1 VFIAIFC
8 DNLLPFPYNQIL
20 KMSEVS
26 ANQEKNINDKSL
38 FAQRFRGY
46 FPVVV
51 DVETAG
57 FNAKTDALLEMA
69 ATTLTLDETT
79 GDFSLDETIHFNVDP
94 FEGANLEKAAL
105 DFTGIDPTNPLR
117 GAVDEKTALA
127 ETFKLIRK
135 KMKAVGCQR
144 AIMVAHNAAFDLG
157 FINAAIERCAIKRS
171 PFHPFVSF
179 DTTTLSG
186 LALGQTV
193 LAKACIA
200 ANIDFNNS
208 EAHSALYDTEKTAE
222 LFCFIVNKWKA
233 LGGWP
238 LITPAEASE

>member
-1 VFIAIFC
+1 MTDLNSSSAAT
-8 DNLLPFPYNQIL
+8 L
-20 KMSEVS
+20 KDE
-26 ANQEKNINDKSL
+26 NTP

-57 FNAKTDALLEMA
+57 FNAQTDALLEIA
-69 ATTLTLDETT
+69 ATTLSLDDD
-79 GDFSLDETIHFNVDP
+79 GNYALDETIHFNVEP

-105 DFTGIDPTNPLR
+105 EFTGIDPYNPLR
-117 GAVDEKTALA
+117 NAVSEEIALKA
-127 ETFKLIRK
+127 TFKLIRK

-144 AIMVAHNAAFDLG
+144 AIMVAHNASFDLG
-157 FINAAIERCAIKRS
+157 FVNAATERCLIKRS

-200 ANIDFNNS
+200 AKIDFNNN

-222 LFCFIVNKWKA
+222 LFCHIINKWKQ

-238 LITPAEASE
+238 LQEDEQED